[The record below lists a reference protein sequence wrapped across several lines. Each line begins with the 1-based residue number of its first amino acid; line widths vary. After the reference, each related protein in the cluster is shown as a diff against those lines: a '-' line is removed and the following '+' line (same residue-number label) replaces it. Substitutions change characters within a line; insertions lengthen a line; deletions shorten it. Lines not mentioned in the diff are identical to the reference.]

1 MFALLHLATPS
12 EKCSVGDS
20 ATTLQ
25 YAQSA
30 ACHLMAVDAILG
42 MSRNLARASF
52 EVGRV
57 GEGLECLHVAALS
70 VDDAR
75 AWFDLAEVSRIEC
88 RGYCMAASAL
98 AAVMCRHVGST
109 AASTRRTTHTS
120 LPQIEIRSGHSF
132 TSMTV
137 RRNSLG
143 PATVDMRGSVGTA
156 VSSANTVKELGRQQ
170 LAITLYKKAL
180 ELNPPFTT
188 AVRTRPVFC
197 EARAELMKS
206 MHAAWYG
213 SAVATV
219 RDVHRFRA
227 CRRYS
232 TTLHWHTRPLACS
245 TRQHNPLRMRWPW
258 TRCNPSNP
266 CAAAAGMGRSEVCSN
281 GTQCWF

>member
-1 MFALLHLATPS
+1 MKEYLVFALLHLATPS

-30 ACHLMAVDAILG
+30 ACHLMAVDTILG

-143 PATVDMRGSVGTA
+143 PATVDMREA
-156 VSSANTVKELGRQQ
+156 SAL
-170 LAITLYKKAL
+170 L
-180 ELNPPFTT
+180 
-188 AVRTRPVFC
+188 
-197 EARAELMKS
+197 
-206 MHAAWYG
+206 
-213 SAVATV
+213 
-219 RDVHRFRA
+219 
-227 CRRYS
+227 
-232 TTLHWHTRPLACS
+232 
-245 TRQHNPLRMRWPW
+245 
-258 TRCNPSNP
+258 
-266 CAAAAGMGRSEVCSN
+266 
-281 GTQCWF
+281 

>member
-1 MFALLHLATPS
+1 VPYWIPRWVADSGRIRHVAMKEYLVFALLHLATPS

-42 MSRNLARASF
+42 MFRNLARASF

-75 AWFDLAEVSRIEC
+75 AWFDLAEVKRIEC

-143 PATVDMRGSVGTA
+143 PATVDMRA
-156 VSSANTVKELGRQQ
+156 AP
-170 LAITLYKKAL
+170 AL
-180 ELNPPFTT
+180 L
-188 AVRTRPVFC
+188 
-197 EARAELMKS
+197 
-206 MHAAWYG
+206 
-213 SAVATV
+213 
-219 RDVHRFRA
+219 
-227 CRRYS
+227 
-232 TTLHWHTRPLACS
+232 
-245 TRQHNPLRMRWPW
+245 
-258 TRCNPSNP
+258 
-266 CAAAAGMGRSEVCSN
+266 
-281 GTQCWF
+281 

>member
-1 MFALLHLATPS
+1 MVATRRSRIGGHTARTAATSIELFGLTPKRRRVRSVSPVPYWIPRCLGCDSGRIRYAAMKEYLAFALLHLATPS

-52 EVGRV
+52 EGGRV

-98 AAVMCRHVGST
+98 KAMMCRHVGST

-197 EARAELMKS
+197 EARAKLMKI
-206 MHAAWYG
+206 H
-213 SAVATV
+213 
-219 RDVHRFRA
+219 A
-227 CRRYS
+227 CRVVS
-232 TTLHWHTRPLACS
+232 S
-245 TRQHNPLRMRWPW
+245 
-258 TRCNPSNP
+258 
-266 CAAAAGMGRSEVCSN
+266 
-281 GTQCWF
+281 